1 MSYWTW
7 ILPIYDR
14 MNKIV
19 ELLKSVEFLDIQQT
33 SSSKLR
39 RVIFFELQ
47 IDKNKCTKNGQTEV
61 VKYLHSFFEV
71 RIFKNYK
78 KKLQT

>member
-1 MSYWTW
+1 
-7 ILPIYDR
+7 

-33 SSSKLR
+33 SSYQIEKKYIFLKL
-39 RVIFFELQ
+39 L
-47 IDKNKCTKNGQTEV
+47 IDKNKYTKNGQTEV

-71 RIFKNYK
+71 RIFETN
-78 KKLQT
+78 